1 MKTAISISD
10 SIFHKADALAKQL
23 GVSRSELYARAV
35 SELLARHDSDQVRAR
50 LDLVY
55 EASDARA
62 EPTPAAAQHRSVP
75 RADQW

>member
-23 GVSRSELYARAV
+23 GVSRSELYAKAV
-35 SELLARHDSDQVRAR
+35 SEFLARHDSDRVRAR
-50 LDLVY
+50 LDQVY
-55 EASDARA
+55 GASDGRV
-62 EPTPAAAQHRSVP
+62 EPALAAAQHRSVP